1 MDNFEFSKPVYNIIS
16 IFEFNLINTKE
27 MGPRKGNRKGV
38 QATIN
43 KAKLVPSTVYQ
54 TGFDPDSSLRS
65 AEKRKRDDDEPPVDD
80 DEPPVELTGLGNDF
94 DEESDDIPDSVS
106 VQPNQN
112 SGAFSDI
119 DMNKSFNSSTP
130 STISSTSSIR
140 LTTTA
145 EKRKRNKV
153 IILEDAVEYND
164 LTIGKALE

>member
-1 MDNFEFSKPVYNIIS
+1 
-16 IFEFNLINTKE
+16 

-38 QATIN
+38 QAAIN

-119 DMNKSFNSSTP
+119 DINKSFNSSTP

-153 IILEDAVEYND
+153 IILEDAVEYKD

>member
-1 MDNFEFSKPVYNIIS
+1 
-16 IFEFNLINTKE
+16 

-38 QATIN
+38 QAAIN

-54 TGFDPDSSLRS
+54 TGFDPESSLRS
-65 AEKRKRDDDEPPVDD
+65 TEKRKRDD

-112 SGAFSDI
+112 CGAFSDI
-119 DMNKSFNSSTP
+119 DINKSFNSSTP

-145 EKRKRNKV
+145 EKRKRNKL